1 MDEFNSIIHEFY
13 KNLSITFH
21 EKNINN
27 NNDINIIYKYCY
39 DIFPKYFSEI
49 LYHDEKIFE
58 NELYLLPNIN
68 ISELMND
75 DKLSDNSKKIIWKY
89 LQMILFHI
97 VEQIKQDKGEPLVN
111 DFSSKIEE
119 SIEEIKSMFNQ
130 EDISGIY
137 DSMMNDTSNNFTDNG
152 NLKSNLDKIMKGKI
166 GSIAKE
172 IANETTKEFGGDNEE
187 EAMKQLFENPKNLF
201 GLVHKLGDKLND
213 KELVNEIMN
222 DKDILGNMTNIVKDM
237 ENMPMMKQMMKQMGM
252 NGKMDFNS
260 MNQKFQQTNKRDK
273 MKEKLR
279 EKLEKSRQ
287 EASSTVE
294 SDATLEKVDEH
305 TYTFK
310 SKSKRKKK
318 NNRKVI

>member
-1 MDEFNSIIHEFY
+1 
-13 KNLSITFH
+13 
-21 EKNINN
+21 
-27 NNDINIIYKYCY
+27 
-39 DIFPKYFSEI
+39 
-49 LYHDEKIFE
+49 
-58 NELYLLPNIN
+58 
-68 ISELMND
+68 
-75 DKLSDNSKKIIWKY
+75 
-89 LQMILFHI
+89 
-97 VEQIKQDKGEPLVN
+97 
-111 DFSSKIEE
+111 
-119 SIEEIKSMFNQ
+119 
-130 EDISGIY
+130 SGIY